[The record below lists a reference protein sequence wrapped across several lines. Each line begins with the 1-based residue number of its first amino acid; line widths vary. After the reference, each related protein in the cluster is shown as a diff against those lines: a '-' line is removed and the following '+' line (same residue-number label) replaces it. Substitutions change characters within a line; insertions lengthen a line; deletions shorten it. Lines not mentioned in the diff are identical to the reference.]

1 MPARRT
7 AHLHN
12 TIPYQPTNHR
22 TGGHKARPYTMDR
35 NQATGLFLIS
45 ALLLIYLSFFAPKG
59 PKEQPADPK
68 AKTETPAA
76 QAARRTA
83 DELAPAPLA
92 PADSAA
98 RAARL
103 GVFSGA
109 AATAADLGAAPAAVL
124 ENANLRVELNP
135 RGGLPRAVRL
145 KNYVTFEKQPFDLL
159 TAQTAALDVR
169 LPLAGGKAVRL
180 SELLFRPT
188 PGATPD
194 QTTLVADLGNGRRV
208 VQLYSLAKDAFTVE
222 YALRLEGL
230 GADVA
235 AGKNATLT
243 WAFNPQRTE
252 RVLKQNRAPVTLN
265 YRTAEGTFDHI
276 AEGASNKDDSATV
289 AEPLTWLAHKL
300 PFFNAGLIAVDKP
313 FAGAT
318 LSTRGYAETDT
329 TTLRHLRAEAQMPV
343 VGLTSATGS
352 RFQFYFGPN
361 DYKLLTNI
369 APDYGRNVYLGWGI
383 FGWINKGLIIPIFHF
398 LENLFTGPG
407 RYGLIIVVLVLVVK
421 TILFPLTYKSYVSMA
436 KMRVLKP
443 EIDEIKARVG
453 EENTTQVQ
461 AETMQLYQEMG
472 VSPLAGCIPTLATI
486 PILLAMFN
494 FFPGAIELR
503 QESFLWAT
511 DLSSYDEWLRLP
523 FTIPFYGSHVSLFTL
538 LMTATTLVL
547 TWQNNQTSAMQGAM
561 KFYSYLMPL
570 IFMFVLNDFAAGLT
584 WYYFVSNVVT
594 IGQQAIIKAMVD
606 DKALRD
612 KLEENRRKHLATP
625 ASEKKPS
632 FQARLAEA
640 MKQAQQQAAEQK
652 AAQQSKGKK

>member
-1 MPARRT
+1 
-7 AHLHN
+7 
-12 TIPYQPTNHR
+12 
-22 TGGHKARPYTMDR
+22 MDR

-45 ALLLIYLSFFAPKG
+45 ALLLIYLAFFAPKG
-59 PKEQPADPK
+59 PKTKPVDAAK
-68 AKTETPAA
+68 AKTEA
-76 QAARRTA
+76 AARRA
-83 DELAPAPLA
+83 APSTNLIAAPLA

-98 RAARL
+98 RVSQLGAFAA
-103 GVFSGA
+103 A
-109 AATAADLGAAPAAVL
+109 AATAEGAPIVL
-124 ENANLRVELNP
+124 ENANMRLELGA

-145 KNYVTFEKQPFDLL
+145 KNYVTFEKQPLDLL
-159 TAQTAALDVR
+159 SAQTGALDVA
-169 LPLAGGKAVRL
+169 LPLASGKTVRL
-180 SELLFRPT
+180 SQLAFT
-188 PGATPD
+188 AMGGAPG
-194 QTTLVADLGNGRRV
+194 QQTLVADLGNGQRV
-208 VQLYSLAKDAFTVE
+208 VQTYSLPENAFTVN

-230 GADVA
+230 GGVVA

-243 WAFNPQRTE
+243 WAYNPVRTE
-252 RVLKQNRAPVTLN
+252 RVLKQNRAAVTVN
-265 YRTAEGTFDHI
+265 YRTEAGAFEHI
-276 AEGASNKDDSATV
+276 AEGSANKDDSLALS
-289 AEPLTWLAHKL
+289 EPVTWFTHKL

-313 FAGAT
+313 FAGADFAT
-318 LSTRGYAETDT
+318 HGREETDT
-329 TTLRHLRAEAQMPV
+329 TILRHLRAS
-343 VGLTSATGS
+343 VGLPIASLTSSAGG
-352 RFQFYFGPN
+352 RYQFYFGPN
-361 DYKLLTNI
+361 DYKLLSKI
-369 APDYGRNVYLGWGI
+369 APDYGRNVYLGWGF

-421 TILFPLTYKSYVSMA
+421 TLLFPLTYKSYVSMA

-443 EIDEIKARVG
+443 EIDEIKARLG
-453 EENTTQVQ
+453 EENTTAVQ

-503 QESFLWAT
+503 QEGFLWAT
-511 DLSSYDEWLRLP
+511 DLSSYDEFARLP

-584 WYYFVSNVVT
+584 WYYLVSNVVT
-594 IGQQAIIKAMVD
+594 IGQQAIIKKMVD
-606 DKALRD
+606 DDSLRA
-612 KLEENRRKHLATP
+612 KLEANRVKHLATP
-625 ASEKKPS
+625 ADQQKKPS

-640 MKQAQQQAAEQK
+640 MKNAQQQAAEQK
-652 AAQQSKGKK
+652 AISQGKDKK